1 MLLSLI
7 FAMAVPIQPGDNA
20 LVCRYD
26 PDRNG
31 SQVILRS
38 DGSIRFVSA
47 EIADKDSV
55 MKADTFKR
63 TSASVRYRLVMVGR
77 TDTFDVS
84 LKTLLGTQRLSY
96 SNGEPEKVFHLVCER

>member
-1 MLLSLI
+1 MFLPLI
-7 FAMAVPIQPGDNA
+7 FAMAVPIQSGDNS

-31 SQVILRS
+31 SHVILRF
-38 DGSIRFVSA
+38 DGTIRFVSK

-63 TSASVRYRLVMVGR
+63 TSAGVRFRVVMVGR

-84 LKTLLGTQRLSY
+84 LKTLLGTQRISR
-96 SNGEPEKVFHLVCER
+96 NGEAEKVFHLVCGR